1 MKYPSLYP
9 LFLSLLLTPG
19 HALAEK
25 AGKAP
30 DAAAFFTDPALSL
43 AQLSPQGHY
52 VAVVVTTDDGKQ
64 ILTVR
69 DTTDLKKFT
78 VPISSPASEKIAAVR
93 WINENR
99 LGFTLK
105 NYRDESDPTL
115 DEFAIDRDGGNVV
128 LLISGTCIHG

>member
-1 MKYPSLYP
+1 
-9 LFLSLLLTPG
+9 
-19 HALAEK
+19 
-25 AGKAP
+25 
-30 DAAAFFTDPALSL
+30 
-43 AQLSPQGHY
+43 
-52 VAVVVTTDDGKQ
+52 
-64 ILTVR
+64 
-69 DTTDLKKFT
+69 
-78 VPISSPASEKIAAVR
+78 VR